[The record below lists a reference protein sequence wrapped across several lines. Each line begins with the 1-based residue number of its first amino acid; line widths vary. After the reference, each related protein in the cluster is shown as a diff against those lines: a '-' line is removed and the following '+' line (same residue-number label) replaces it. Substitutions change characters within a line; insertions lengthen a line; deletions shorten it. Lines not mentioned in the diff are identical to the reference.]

1 MNAPHDPQVAVD
13 QARERYPKGNGQFE
27 ALTLETP
34 FPEAAR
40 VFAEKTVAQAREA
53 YDRSTGAFEAAVD
66 TMQKSFDAAG
76 QGAVALNRKIL
87 DIAQRN
93 VSSGFDLAKSLAG
106 AKNLAD
112 FVQLD
117 ALTAQ
122 VEEVRALSTKVTADT
137 AEPIKAH
144 VTSSME
150 ELRKSS

>member
-93 VSSGFDLAKSLAG
+93 VSSGFDLAKSVAG
-106 AKNLAD
+106 ARHEQAHD
-112 FVQLD
+112 PI
-117 ALTAQ
+117 
-122 VEEVRALSTKVTADT
+122 RSSVTATRGKSRGWPGVTPAAISTDPT
-137 AEPIKAH
+137 AGAPGDPG
-144 VTSSME
+144 
-150 ELRKSS
+150 